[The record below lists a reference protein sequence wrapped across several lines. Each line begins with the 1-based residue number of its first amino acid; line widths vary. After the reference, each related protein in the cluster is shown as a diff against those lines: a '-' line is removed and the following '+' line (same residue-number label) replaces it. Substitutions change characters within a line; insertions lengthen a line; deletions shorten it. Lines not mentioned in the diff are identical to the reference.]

1 MRCFMEEGL
10 RKAIDDLCADIPAP
24 VREDFFSQMDPE
36 YFSHYSPQEIANHLR
51 MSFRLSPDHPVE
63 CRVVL
68 QKDNTF
74 IIEIVAFDYFSE
86 FSILCGLITSFG
98 LDIQS
103 GHIYTFADR
112 GTLGG
117 ISRKIRSNQSFRK
130 KIVDL
135 FHVRLLKGE
144 MFDGSRQEEF
154 DKELQDLISL
164 LAQDKIPEARA
175 WVNRRVVEY
184 LSRTQQTFMGRLY
197 PVRVKFN
204 NRLSEKWTVME
215 IHSKDTPAFLYSF
228 TNALS
233 LRGIYIN
240 KVRIENKEA
249 DVWDQIYLCDR
260 QGEKIEGQKEQEL
273 LKIAT
278 VMIKQFTHF
287 LAWAPDP
294 ARAIRYFDQL
304 MDKLMETGLQ
314 PSVLSFMG
322 KRETLDLLAR
332 LLGTSEFLWEDLFR
346 IQFKNLL
353 PILRSFKKVGLLRNK
368 IQMRRQLKR
377 FLSHGQ
383 TLESKKKIL
392 NEYKDQELFR
402 IDMKHLLGS
411 PNDLVVFSRAVT
423 DLADVIL
430 EEAYEVCH
438 RYLKKQYGRPLLSS
452 RTVCPFAICG
462 LGKFGGREMG
472 YASDIELL
480 FIYGG
485 AGRTQG
491 HNSLD
496 NGDYFERLA
505 QEIINFIEARR
516 EGIFQIDV
524 RLRPH
529 GKAGSLADSMDQFKA
544 YYSPTG
550 EAAPFERQVLTK
562 LRWAAGDE
570 VLGRQVESLRDRFV
584 YSGQPW
590 DLKTALH
597 LRQRQMKELVK
608 PGAVN
613 VKYSPG
619 GVIDIEYAVQ
629 YLQIMYGRDH
639 AVLRCT
645 STLEVLKGLYHVKI
659 ISKKE
664 HDDLHKAYLFLRA
677 LIDALRMVRGNAR
690 DLVLPDRT
698 SQEFKFLAR
707 RLGYLSGDWEHGARK
722 LDEEIWHHMQKAHH
736 FFSGRFERA

>member
-1 MRCFMEEGL
+1 MEERL
-10 RKAIDDLCADIPAP
+10 KKVIDDLCTDIPAL
-24 VREDFFSQMDPE
+24 VRENFFSQMDRE
-36 YFSHYSPQEIANHLR
+36 YFLLYSPQEIATHLR
-51 MSFRLSPDHPVE
+51 MSFRLGSDCPVE
-63 CRVVL
+63 CRVVH

-74 IIEIVAFDYFSE
+74 IIEIVAFDYFAE

-103 GHIYTFADR
+103 GHIYTFADGKTLR
-112 GTLGG
+112 GVSGTV
-117 ISRKIRSNQSFRK
+117 RSDQSSPK

-135 FHVRLLKGE
+135 FHVRLLKGAV
-144 MFDGSRQEEF
+144 FDEPRQGKF
-154 DKELQDLISL
+154 RKELQNLISL
-164 LAQDKIPEARA
+164 LAQNKTLEARA
-175 WVNRRVVEY
+175 WVNQRVVEY
-184 LSRTQQTFMGRLY
+184 LSRTQQTFMGHLY

-204 NRLSEKWTVME
+204 NRLSKKWTVME

-228 TNALS
+228 ANALS
-233 LRGIYIN
+233 LRGIYIHN
-240 KVRIENKEA
+240 VRIENKGF

-260 QGEKIEGQKEQEL
+260 QGKKIEIQKEQRL

-278 VMIKQFTHF
+278 VLIKQFTHF

-322 KRETLDLLAR
+322 KRATLDILAR

-353 PILRSFKKVGLLRNK
+353 SILRDFKKMGLRRNR
-368 IQMRRQLKR
+368 IQMQRQLRR
-377 FLSHGQ
+377 FLSHEP

-392 NEYKDQELFR
+392 NEYKDRELFR

-411 PNDLVVFSRAVT
+411 PNDLTVFSRAVT
-423 DLADVIL
+423 DLADLIL
-430 EEAYEVCH
+430 EEAYEICH
-438 RYLKKQYGRPLLSS
+438 RHLKKQYGRPLLSS

-462 LGKFGGREMG
+462 LGKFGGCEMG

-485 AGRTQG
+485 AGKTQSR
-491 HNSLD
+491 NTLE
-496 NGDYFERLA
+496 NEDYFERLA
-505 QEIINFIEARR
+505 QEIVNFIEARR

-529 GKAGSLADSMDQFKA
+529 GKAGSLANSIEQLRA
-544 YYSPTG
+544 YYSPNG
-550 EAAPFERQVLTK
+550 EAAPFERQALTK
-562 LRWAAGDE
+562 LRWVSGDKA
-570 VLGRQVESLRDRFV
+570 LGWQVETLRDQFV

-629 YLQIMYGRDH
+629 YLQIIHGRDH
-639 AVLRCT
+639 AILRSA
-645 STLEVLKGLYHVKI
+645 STLRALKGLYLVKV
-659 ISKKE
+659 ISGKE
-664 HDDLHKAYLFLRA
+664 YDDLRKAYLFLRV
-677 LIDALRMVRGNAR
+677 LIDALRIVRGNAR

-707 RLGYLSGDWEHGARK
+707 RLGYMGGDWEQGARK
-722 LDEEIWHHMQKAHH
+722 LDGEIRHHMQKAHH
-736 FFSGRFERA
+736 FFSSRFEKI